1 MIIRVDELLLKMLL
15 FLLFRQ
21 VTLGVMILKNK
32 NIVGIRDKLEENIFI
47 FYYTITEQIWMSFE
61 CTVLLKSFPSY
72 RISKILPLD

>member
-47 FYYTITEQIWMSFE
+47 FYYTITEQI
-61 CTVLLKSFPSY
+61 
-72 RISKILPLD
+72 